1 MPKINEWVIPK
12 NIQKPVETVY
22 EIKNEDYKV
31 PSFEEFMKGYQADEN
46 LNYADLSGGGVGE
59 VKGYGPCHS
68 CGNRNLRFRLQITL
82 TKWDG
87 GGITGTVFSTE
98 EAERA
103 AREIREGTGFWEGTF
118 KTGPF
123 TDSSRHALAYKVM
136 NQVDIH
142 KNGASVDTDVSYED
156 SFHPCSIM

>member
-1 MPKINEWVIPK
+1 MDGKKFIEIK
-12 NIQKPVETVY
+12 KPVEIVQELKGDEY
-22 EIKNEDYKV
+22 QI
-31 PSFEEFMKGYQADEN
+31 PSFEEFMKTYEN
-46 LNYADLSGGGVGE
+46 DGSLNYDDLSDGSVSE

-68 CGNRNLRFRLQITL
+68 CGNRNLQFRLQITL

-87 GGITGTVFSTE
+87 GGITATVFSTE

-142 KNGASVDTDVSYED
+142 KNGRSVDEDVSYKD